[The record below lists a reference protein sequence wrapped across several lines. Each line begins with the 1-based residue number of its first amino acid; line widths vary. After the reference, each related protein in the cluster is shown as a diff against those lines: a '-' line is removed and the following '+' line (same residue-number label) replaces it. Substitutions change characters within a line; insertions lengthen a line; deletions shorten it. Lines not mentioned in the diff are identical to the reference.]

1 MIATQMSR
9 RPLALCARRAASRAG
24 VYLAI
29 AAGVTVFPQ
38 TAQAAVPLNLCVPA
52 PDATGILR
60 AVVGANPTVAQLPRL
75 LLKDVHVRVTPSG
88 YAVSSGGADAT
99 VPARHPP
106 PGDPRRAACS
116 LLGMTTVLLRDV
128 PSLPGELLAA
138 YGAVASFRTTF
149 TWPRGAADL
158 EDPTTALFLTRHDTY
173 TLVTIVAPPK
183 TRQLGCFEE
192 SYRVDIP
199 SLAVRPYEGCVEGHP
214 PSGLPRFEDLPPP
227 NIPG

>member
-60 AVVGANPTVAQLPRL
+60 AVVGANPTVDQLPPL

-88 YAVSSGGADAT
+88 YAVSSGGPDAT

-106 PGDPRRAACS
+106 PGDPRRRPRATRRAETARRATARS
-116 LLGMTTVLLRDV
+116 
-128 PSLPGELLAA
+128 SSEQ
-138 YGAVASFRTTF
+138 RT
-149 TWPRGAADL
+149 
-158 EDPTTALFLTRHDTY
+158 
-173 TLVTIVAPPK
+173 
-183 TRQLGCFEE
+183 
-192 SYRVDIP
+192 
-199 SLAVRPYEGCVEGHP
+199 
-214 PSGLPRFEDLPPP
+214 SGS
-227 NIPG
+227 G

>member
-1 MIATQMSR
+1 VHMY
-9 RPLALCARRAASRAG
+9 RAG
-24 VYLAI
+24 VCLAF

-38 TAQAAVPLNLCVPA
+38 AVQAAVPLNLCVPA

-60 AVVGANPTVAQLPRL
+60 AVVAANPTADQLRPL
-75 LLKDVHVRVTPSG
+75 LLQAVHVRVTPSG

-99 VPARHPP
+99 VPARLPP

-128 PSLPGELLAA
+128 PSLPGEFVAA

-158 EDPTTALFLTRHDTY
+158 EDPTTALFLTRHDAY

-199 SLAVRPYEGCVEGHP
+199 SLVVRPYEGCVEGHP
-214 PSGLPRFEDLPPP
+214 PSGLPRFDDLPPP
-227 NIPG
+227 NTPG